1 MARCFCGCG
10 RRLRFKGRIAN
21 VYGGNAQTLGEQID
35 ALLDEEFSSHP
46 GRAELSEEDLRS
58 VQADLEGFRDGYR
71 EVVHGEKRLS
81 EMEPLY
87 DLWIATRNQA
97 ISMLAVAEQHA
108 VRDPEARRHMAL
120 GDWLKDEG
128 FPEDDPERVLRRM
141 AEIGEDEIERILRGY
156 EDRREDWSETGPL
169 RAFRPDES
177 ESDAT

>member
-35 ALLDEEFSSHP
+35 ALLDEELSSHP
-46 GRAELSEEDLRS
+46 ARGELSEEDLRS

-87 DLWIATRNQA
+87 DLWIATRNRA

-128 FPEDDPERVLRRM
+128 FPEDDPEPVLRRM
-141 AEIGEDEIERILRGY
+141 AEIGEDEMERILRGY